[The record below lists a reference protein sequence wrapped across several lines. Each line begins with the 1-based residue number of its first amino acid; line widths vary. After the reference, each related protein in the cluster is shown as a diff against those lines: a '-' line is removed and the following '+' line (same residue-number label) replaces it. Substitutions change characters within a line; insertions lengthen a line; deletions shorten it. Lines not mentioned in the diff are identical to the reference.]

1 MADSSREYFRG
12 GNNLIGNDNNV
23 NNVIGGAMN
32 GSISNAPHW
41 GAMKPG
47 PPVTGSYYPYE
58 WKVEE
63 NKKQQQNKQQTRGIG
78 TMVPNTLSTVDIK
91 HVAQLPLPQG
101 ISQQNAWGGTG
112 ATVVATSSPDAGWST
127 IKWENTNTMVQ
138 KPSTINTAGLQ
149 FVSAPAQ
156 VPLFFFQNK
165 IIFFLYPISS
175 FISLFTIFLGLDHH
189 NGVNLNI
196 WQDSCYIM
204 SYLQGLFLQVKGDII
219 TFSLRKIVCFQL
231 MAFKSSKSKV
241 TKSN

>member
-12 GNNLIGNDNNV
+12 GNNLIAND
-23 NNVIGGAMN
+23 GSMN
-32 GSISNAPHW
+32 GSINAPHW

-58 WKVEE
+58 WKVDET
-63 NKKQQQNKQQTRGIG
+63 KKQPNKQLTRGIG
-78 TMVPNTLSTVDIK
+78 TMAPNTLSTVDVK

-156 VPLFFFQNK
+156 VRGR
-165 IIFFLYPISS
+165 
-175 FISLFTIFLGLDHH
+175 SLMTS
-189 NGVNLNI
+189 
-196 WQDSCYIM
+196 QD
-204 SYLQGLFLQVKGDII
+204 
-219 TFSLRKIVCFQL
+219 
-231 MAFKSSKSKV
+231 
-241 TKSN
+241 

>member
-12 GNNLIGNDNNV
+12 GNNLIGNDGS
-23 NNVIGGAMN
+23 GGMN
-32 GSISNAPHW
+32 GSIANAPHW

-63 NKKQQQNKQQTRGIG
+63 NKKQQKQQTRGIG
-78 TMVPNTLSTVDIK
+78 TMAPNALSTVDIK
-91 HVAQLPLPQG
+91 HVAQLPLSQG

-149 FVSAPAQ
+149 FVSTPAQ
-156 VPLFFFQNK
+156 VCAWKF
-165 IIFFLYPISS
+165 YRG
-175 FISLFTIFLGLDHH
+175 FINVIALSE
-189 NGVNLNI
+189 
-196 WQDSCYIM
+196 
-204 SYLQGLFLQVKGDII
+204 
-219 TFSLRKIVCFQL
+219 RIVMNNF
-231 MAFKSSKSKV
+231 
-241 TKSN
+241 